1 MDIALSKNYGE
12 ILQLL
17 KDKIKSARLRATI
30 AVNNELLSVYWEIGD
45 TINKQELLQGWG
57 TKTIEK
63 LAADLKI
70 EFEDMKGLSSRNL
83 RYMRNF
89 ALAYPQFTILQQSVA
104 KLQNNENET
113 ITILQRSVAKLP
125 WGHICSLLDRL
136 KEEEERNFYIQK
148 AVENGWT
155 RNMLV
160 NQIESGL
167 YKRQGALTNNFQLT
181 LPSYES
187 ELAKQLFKD
196 PYHLDF
202 VMLGAEAKERD
213 LENALMNHI
222 TKLLLELGDGFAF
235 MGRQKKFEAGG
246 REFFIDLL
254 FYNTKL
260 RRHII
265 IDLKIGDFEAEFVS
279 KMNLYLGLADDTLRG
294 QYDEPSIGLILC
306 KTNNKIV
313 AEYAL
318 RDSNKPIGI
327 AEYKIAQMLPDDIRG
342 ELPTIAEIEEQL
354 DEEIK
359 EIESPIDAR
368 LRAVKEKLKNINADE
383 IQTPATY
390 KILNNFYHEELKPLY
405 HEILEKLKVFEDDF
419 FNKAISWTVN
429 SNIYDTIEKL
439 SNFWDSEENS
449 RNMTNL
455 VFDYKLYGFKKAGTE
470 NYNAS
475 FTLTLAIH
483 DYYYSFNL
491 ERHDAS
497 KVFLKKLYHQ
507 KLSNE
512 DKQLIITLITG
523 KILDN
528 VEWIIGKINE
538 V

>member
-17 KDKIKSARLRATI
+17 KDKIKGARLRATI

-83 RYMRNF
+83 RYMRDF

-104 KLQNNENET
+104 KLQGNENEM

-136 KEEEERNFYIQK
+136 KEEVERNFYLQK

-235 MGRQKKFEAGG
+235 MGRQKNLKQVVENFLLIY
-246 REFFIDLL
+246 FFIIQNYAGILL
-254 FYNTKL
+254 
-260 RRHII
+260 
-265 IDLKIGDFEAEFVS
+265 
-279 KMNLYLGLADDTLRG
+279 
-294 QYDEPSIGLILC
+294 LI
-306 KTNNKIV
+306 
-313 AEYAL
+313 
-318 RDSNKPIGI
+318 
-327 AEYKIAQMLPDDIRG
+327 
-342 ELPTIAEIEEQL
+342 
-354 DEEIK
+354 
-359 EIESPIDAR
+359 
-368 LRAVKEKLKNINADE
+368 
-383 IQTPATY
+383 
-390 KILNNFYHEELKPLY
+390 
-405 HEILEKLKVFEDDF
+405 
-419 FNKAISWTVN
+419 
-429 SNIYDTIEKL
+429 
-439 SNFWDSEENS
+439 
-449 RNMTNL
+449 
-455 VFDYKLYGFKKAGTE
+455 
-470 NYNAS
+470 
-475 FTLTLAIH
+475 
-483 DYYYSFNL
+483 
-491 ERHDAS
+491 
-497 KVFLKKLYHQ
+497 
-507 KLSNE
+507 
-512 DKQLIITLITG
+512 
-523 KILDN
+523 
-528 VEWIIGKINE
+528 
-538 V
+538 